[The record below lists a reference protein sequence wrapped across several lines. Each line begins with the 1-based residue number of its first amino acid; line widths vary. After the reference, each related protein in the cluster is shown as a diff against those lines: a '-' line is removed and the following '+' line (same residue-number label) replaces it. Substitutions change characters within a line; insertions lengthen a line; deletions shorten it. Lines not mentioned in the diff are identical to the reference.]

1 MDHETGPSRR
11 FILDDQDI
19 GINVGLNGRRKL
31 RPFSGPMYIILM
43 NPIGIH
49 FGYWTQYWDSE
60 PIQFVKRAQ
69 KCGFDVLEVN
79 APKITLMSDAER
91 DALQGAAADAG
102 LGLTY
107 SIGMKA
113 DMDLA
118 SEDAATRKKGVAF
131 LQDVARAMKYLGGT
145 VLAGI
150 NYSSWPRK
158 LLPGEDKQIL
168 TDRAVEGVREAIKA
182 AEDCGVLFCVEVVNR
197 FEQFIMN
204 TAAEGI
210 AFAERIGSPNCK
222 ILLDTFHMNIE
233 EDSLRGSIVEA
244 GDWLGHFHL
253 GEPNRRPP
261 GRGRMPWPE
270 IFGALR
276 EINYQGAV
284 VMEPFLVPGGEVGR
298 DISVYR
304 DLLGSAD
311 LDEEAARSVQFVRSE
326 QSKR

>member
-1 MDHETGPSRR
+1 MNR
-11 FILDDQDI
+11 I
-19 GINVGLNGRRKL
+19 G
-31 RPFSGPMYIILM
+31 MHY
-43 NPIGIH
+43 
-49 FGYWTQYWDSE
+49 GYWTQYWGSE
-60 PIQFVKRAQ
+60 PLQFVQRAK
-69 KCGFDVLEVN
+69 KCGFDILEVN
-79 APKITLMSDAER
+79 APKVTLMRGAER
-91 DALQGAAADAG
+91 DVLRGAVADAG
-102 LGLTY
+102 LSLTY
-107 SIGMKA
+107 SIGMTA

-118 SEDAATRKKGVAF
+118 SEDAGTRQKGIAF
-131 LQDVARAMKYLGGT
+131 LQKVARAMKYMGGT
-145 VLAGI
+145 ILAGI

-168 TDRAVEGVREAIKA
+168 TDRAIKGVREAIKA
-182 AEDCGVLFCVEVVNR
+182 AEDNDVIFCVEVVNR

-210 AFAERIGSPNCK
+210 AFAERVGSPNCK

-233 EDSLRGSIVEA
+233 EDSLRGSIVET

-253 GEPNRRPP
+253 GETNRRPP
-261 GRGRMPWPE
+261 GRGRIPWPE

-284 VMEPFLVPGGEVGR
+284 VMEPFLLPGGEVGR

-311 LDEEAARSVQFVRSE
+311 LDEEAARSAQFVRSE
-326 QSKR
+326 QTRQAA

>member
-1 MDHETGPSRR
+1 MNR
-11 FILDDQDI
+11 I
-19 GINVGLNGRRKL
+19 G
-31 RPFSGPMYIILM
+31 MHY
-43 NPIGIH
+43 
-49 FGYWTQYWDSE
+49 GYWTQYWGSE
-60 PIQFVKRAQ
+60 PLQFVQRAK
-69 KCGFDVLEVN
+69 KCGFDILEVN
-79 APKITLMSDAER
+79 APKVTLMSDAER
-91 DALQGAAADAG
+91 DVLRGAVADAG
-102 LGLTY
+102 LSLTY
-107 SIGMKA
+107 SIGMTA

-118 SEDAATRKKGVAF
+118 SEDTGTRQKGIAF
-131 LQDVARAMKYLGGT
+131 LQKVARAMKYMGGT

-168 TDRAVEGVREAIKA
+168 TDRAIKGVREAIKA
-182 AEDCGVLFCVEVVNR
+182 AEDNDVIFCVEVVNR

-210 AFAERIGSPNCK
+210 AFAERVGSPNCK

-233 EDSLRGSIVEA
+233 EDSLRGSIVET

-253 GEPNRRPP
+253 GETNRRPP

-284 VMEPFLVPGGEVGR
+284 VMEPFLLPGGEVGR

-311 LDEEAARSVQFVRSE
+311 LDEEAARSAQFVRSE
-326 QSKR
+326 QSRQAA

>member
-1 MDHETGPSRR
+1 MNR
-11 FILDDQDI
+11 I
-19 GINVGLNGRRKL
+19 G
-31 RPFSGPMYIILM
+31 MHY
-43 NPIGIH
+43 
-49 FGYWTQYWDSE
+49 GYWTQYWGSE
-60 PIQFVKRAQ
+60 PLQFVQRAK
-69 KCGFDVLEVN
+69 KCGFDILEVN
-79 APKITLMSDAER
+79 APKVTLMSDAER
-91 DALQGAAADAG
+91 DVLRGAVADAG
-102 LGLTY
+102 LSLTY
-107 SIGMKA
+107 SIGMTA

-118 SEDAATRKKGVAF
+118 SEDTGTRQKGIAF
-131 LQDVARAMKYLGGT
+131 LQKVARAMKYMGGT

-168 TDRAVEGVREAIKA
+168 TDRAIKSVREAIKA
-182 AEDCGVLFCVEVVNR
+182 AEDNDVIFCVEVVNR

-233 EDSLRGSIVEA
+233 EDSLRGSIVET

-253 GEPNRRPP
+253 GETNRRPP

-284 VMEPFLVPGGEVGR
+284 VMEPFLLPGGEVGR

-311 LDEEAARSVQFVRSE
+311 LDEEAARSAQFVRSE
-326 QSKR
+326 QSRQAA

>member
-1 MDHETGPSRR
+1 MH
-11 FILDDQDI
+11 
-19 GINVGLNGRRKL
+19 
-31 RPFSGPMYIILM
+31 Y
-43 NPIGIH
+43 
-49 FGYWTQYWDSE
+49 GYWTQYWGSE
-60 PIQFVKRAQ
+60 PLQFVKRAK
-69 KCGFDVLEVN
+69 KCGFDILEVN
-79 APKITLMSDAER
+79 APKVTRMSDAQR
-91 DALQGAAADAG
+91 DVLKGAIAEAG
-102 LGLTY
+102 LSLTY
-107 SIGMKA
+107 SIGMTA
-113 DMDLA
+113 DMDLV
-118 SEDAATRKKGVAF
+118 SQDTATRQKGIAF
-131 LQDVARAMKYLGGT
+131 LQQVARTMKYMGGT

-158 LLPGEDKQIL
+158 LLPDEDKQIL
-168 TDRAVEGVREAIKA
+168 TDRAIEGVREAIKA
-182 AEDCGVLFCVEVVNR
+182 AEDNDVIFCVEVVNR

-210 AFAERIGSPNCK
+210 AFAERVGSPNCK

-244 GDWLGHFHL
+244 GNWLGHFHL
-253 GEPNRRPP
+253 GETNRRPP
-261 GRGRMPWPE
+261 GRGRIPWPE

-284 VMEPFLVPGGEVGR
+284 VMEPFLLSGGEVGR

-326 QSKR
+326 QEKLSRPAA

>member
-1 MDHETGPSRR
+1 
-11 FILDDQDI
+11 
-19 GINVGLNGRRKL
+19 
-31 RPFSGPMYIILM
+31 M

-49 FGYWTQYWDSE
+49 FGYWTQHWDSE

-69 KCGFDVLEVN
+69 KYGFDILEVN
-79 APKITLMSDAER
+79 APKITRMSDTER
-91 DALQGAAADAG
+91 DALKGAAADAG

-107 SIGMKA
+107 SIGMTA

-118 SEDAATRKKGVAF
+118 SEGAATRKKGVAF
-131 LQDVARAMKYLGGT
+131 LQDVARTMKHMDGT
-145 VLAGI
+145 VMAGV

-158 LLPGEDKQIL
+158 LLPGEDKQVL

-210 AFAERIGSPNCK
+210 AFAERVGSPNCK
-222 ILLDTFHMNIE
+222 IHLDTFHMNIE
-233 EDSLRGSIVEA
+233 EDSIGGAIVEA
-244 GDWLGHFHL
+244 GAWLGHFHL

-276 EINYQGAV
+276 EINYQGAL
-284 VMEPFLVPGGEVGR
+284 VMEPFLIPGGEVGR
-298 DISVYR
+298 DIAVYR
-304 DLLGSAD
+304 YLPGSDD
-311 LDEEAARSVQFVRSE
+311 LDGEAARSVQFVRSE
-326 QSKR
+326 QKKC

>member
-1 MDHETGPSRR
+1 MH
-11 FILDDQDI
+11 
-19 GINVGLNGRRKL
+19 
-31 RPFSGPMYIILM
+31 Y
-43 NPIGIH
+43 
-49 FGYWTQYWDSE
+49 GYWTQYWGSE
-60 PIQFVKRAQ
+60 PLQFVKRAK
-69 KCGFDVLEVN
+69 KCGFDILEVN
-79 APKITLMSDAER
+79 APKVARMSDAER
-91 DALQGAAADAG
+91 DVLKGAIAEAG
-102 LGLTY
+102 LSLTY
-107 SIGMKA
+107 SIGMTA
-113 DMDLA
+113 DMDLV
-118 SEDAATRKKGVAF
+118 SQDTATRQKGIAF
-131 LQDVARAMKYLGGT
+131 LQQVARTMKYMGGT

-158 LLPGEDKQIL
+158 LLPDEDKQIL
-168 TDRAVEGVREAIKA
+168 TDRAIEGVREAIKA
-182 AEDCGVLFCVEVVNR
+182 AEDNDVIFCVEVVNR

-210 AFAERIGSPNCK
+210 AFAERVGSPNCK

-244 GDWLGHFHL
+244 GNWLGHFHL
-253 GEPNRRPP
+253 GETNRRPP
-261 GRGRMPWPE
+261 GRGRIPWPE

-304 DLLGSAD
+304 DLLGGAD

-326 QSKR
+326 QKK

>member
-1 MDHETGPSRR
+1 
-11 FILDDQDI
+11 
-19 GINVGLNGRRKL
+19 
-31 RPFSGPMYIILM
+31 M
-43 NPIGIH
+43 NPIGMH
-49 FGYWTQYWDSE
+49 YGYWTQYWGSE
-60 PIQFVKRAQ
+60 PLQFVKRAK
-69 KCGFDVLEVN
+69 KCGFDILEAN
-79 APKITLMSDAER
+79 APKVARMSDAER
-91 DALQGAAADAG
+91 DVLKGAIAEAG
-102 LGLTY
+102 LSLTY
-107 SIGMKA
+107 SIGMTA
-113 DMDLA
+113 DMDLV
-118 SEDAATRKKGVAF
+118 SQDAATRQKGIAF
-131 LQDVARAMKYLGGT
+131 LQQVARTMKYMGGT

-158 LLPGEDKQIL
+158 LLPDEDKQIL
-168 TDRAVEGVREAIKA
+168 TDRAIEGVREAIKA
-182 AEDCGVLFCVEVVNR
+182 AEDNGVIFCVEVVNR

-210 AFAERIGSPNCK
+210 AFAERVGSPNCK

-244 GDWLGHFHL
+244 GNWLGHFHL
-253 GEPNRRPP
+253 GETNRRPP
-261 GRGRMPWPE
+261 GRGRIPWRE

-326 QSKR
+326 QEKSRQAA

>member
-1 MDHETGPSRR
+1 
-11 FILDDQDI
+11 
-19 GINVGLNGRRKL
+19 
-31 RPFSGPMYIILM
+31 M

-49 FGYWTQYWDSE
+49 FGYWTQHWDSE

-69 KCGFDVLEVN
+69 KCGFDILEVN
-79 APKITLMSDAER
+79 APKITRMSDTER
-91 DALQGAAADAG
+91 DALKDAAADAG

-107 SIGMKA
+107 SIGMTA

-131 LQDVARAMKYLGGT
+131 LQDVARTMKHMDGT
-145 VLAGI
+145 VMAGV

-158 LLPGEDKQIL
+158 LLPGEDKQVL
-168 TDRAVEGVREAIKA
+168 TDRAVEGMREAIKA
-182 AEDCGVLFCVEVVNR
+182 AEDCGVLFCAEVVNR

-210 AFAERIGSPNCK
+210 AFAERVGSPNCK
-222 ILLDTFHMNIE
+222 IHLDTFHMNIE
-233 EDSLRGSIVEA
+233 EDSIGGAIVEA
-244 GDWLGHFHL
+244 GAWLGHFHL

-276 EINYQGAV
+276 EINYQGAL
-284 VMEPFLVPGGEVGR
+284 VMEPFLIPGGEVGR
-298 DISVYR
+298 DIAVYR
-304 DLLGSAD
+304 YLPGSDD
-311 LDEEAARSVQFVRSE
+311 LDGEAARSVQFVRSE
-326 QSKR
+326 QKKC

>member
-1 MDHETGPSRR
+1 MNR
-11 FILDDQDI
+11 I
-19 GINVGLNGRRKL
+19 G
-31 RPFSGPMYIILM
+31 MHY
-43 NPIGIH
+43 
-49 FGYWTQYWDSE
+49 GYWTQYWGSE
-60 PIQFVKRAQ
+60 PLQFVQRAK
-69 KCGFDVLEVN
+69 KCGFDILEVN
-79 APKITLMSDAER
+79 APKVTLMSDAER
-91 DALQGAAADAG
+91 DLLRGAVADAG

-107 SIGMKA
+107 SIGMTA

-118 SEDAATRKKGVAF
+118 SEDTGTRQKGIAF
-131 LQDVARAMKYLGGT
+131 LQKVARAMKYMGGT

-168 TDRAVEGVREAIKA
+168 TDRAIKGVREAIKA
-182 AEDCGVLFCVEVVNR
+182 AEDNDVIFCVEVVNR

-210 AFAERIGSPNCK
+210 AFAERVGSPNCK

-233 EDSLRGSIVEA
+233 EDSLRGSIVES
-244 GDWLGHFHL
+244 GNWLGHFHL
-253 GEPNRRPP
+253 GETNRRPP
-261 GRGRMPWPE
+261 GRGRIPWPE

-284 VMEPFLVPGGEVGR
+284 VMEPFLLPGGEVGR

-311 LDEEAARSVQFVRSE
+311 LDEEAARSAQFVRSE
-326 QSKR
+326 QSRQAA

>member
-1 MDHETGPSRR
+1 MNR
-11 FILDDQDI
+11 I
-19 GINVGLNGRRKL
+19 G
-31 RPFSGPMYIILM
+31 MHY
-43 NPIGIH
+43 
-49 FGYWTQYWDSE
+49 GYWTQYWGSE
-60 PIQFVKRAQ
+60 PLQFVQRTK
-69 KCGFDVLEVN
+69 KCGFDILEVN
-79 APKITLMSDAER
+79 APKVTLMSDAER
-91 DALQGAAADAG
+91 DVLRGAVEDAG
-102 LGLTY
+102 LSLTY
-107 SIGMKA
+107 SIGMTA

-118 SEDAATRKKGVAF
+118 SEDTGTRQKGIAF
-131 LQDVARAMKYLGGT
+131 LQKVARAMKYMGGT

-168 TDRAVEGVREAIKA
+168 TDRAIKGVREAIKA
-182 AEDCGVLFCVEVVNR
+182 AEDNDVIFCVEVVNR

-210 AFAERIGSPNCK
+210 AFAEKVGSPNCK

-233 EDSLRGSIVEA
+233 EDSLRGSIVET
-244 GDWLGHFHL
+244 GNWLGHFHL
-253 GEPNRRPP
+253 GETNRRPP
-261 GRGRMPWPE
+261 GRGRIPWPE

-284 VMEPFLVPGGEVGR
+284 VMEPFLLPGGEVGR

-311 LDEEAARSVQFVRSE
+311 LDEEAARSAQFVRSE
-326 QSKR
+326 QARQAA

>member
-1 MDHETGPSRR
+1 MNR
-11 FILDDQDI
+11 I
-19 GINVGLNGRRKL
+19 G
-31 RPFSGPMYIILM
+31 MHY
-43 NPIGIH
+43 
-49 FGYWTQYWDSE
+49 GYWTQYWGSE
-60 PIQFVKRAQ
+60 PLQFVQRAK
-69 KCGFDVLEVN
+69 KCGFDILEVN
-79 APKITLMSDAER
+79 APKVTLMSDAER
-91 DALQGAAADAG
+91 DVLRGAVANAG
-102 LGLTY
+102 LSLTY
-107 SIGMKA
+107 SIGMTG

-118 SEDAATRKKGVAF
+118 SEDTGTRQKGIAF
-131 LQDVARAMKYLGGT
+131 LQKVARAMKYMGGT

-158 LLPGEDKQIL
+158 LLPDEDKQIL
-168 TDRAVEGVREAIKA
+168 TDRAIKGVREAIKA
-182 AEDCGVLFCVEVVNR
+182 AEDNDVIFCVEVVNR

-210 AFAERIGSPNCK
+210 AFAERVGSPNCK

-233 EDSLRGSIVEA
+233 EDSLRGSIVET

-253 GEPNRRPP
+253 GETNRRPP

-284 VMEPFLVPGGEVGR
+284 VMEPFLLPGGEVGR

-311 LDEEAARSVQFVRSE
+311 LDEEAARSAQFVRSE
-326 QSKR
+326 QTRQAA